1 VQPHA
6 WKEAVEVGKEGKYG
20 LGGVKKA
27 KNGSGFTPK
36 KMAGVLGQNG
46 FDGP

>member
-1 VQPHA
+1 VY
-6 WKEAVEVGKEGKYG
+6 EALEG
-20 LGGVKKA
+20 KKA

-36 KMAGVLGQNG
+36 KMAGVVGQNG

>member
-1 VQPHA
+1 MSQGRRVTSY
-6 WKEAVEVGKEGKYG
+6 K
-20 LGGVKKA
+20 KKA

>member
-1 VQPHA
+1 MSRSYSDHFL
-6 WKEAVEVGKEGKYG
+6 K
-20 LGGVKKA
+20 KKA

>member
-1 VQPHA
+1 MHFLRMRAYWPSDPHR
-6 WKEAVEVGKEGKYG
+6 
-20 LGGVKKA
+20 KKA